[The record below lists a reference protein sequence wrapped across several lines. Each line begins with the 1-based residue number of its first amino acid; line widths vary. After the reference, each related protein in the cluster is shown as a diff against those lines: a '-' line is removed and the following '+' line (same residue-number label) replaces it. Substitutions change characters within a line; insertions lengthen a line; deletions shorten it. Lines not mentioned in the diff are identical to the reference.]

1 MKMRFL
7 VAMSILLPLFMG
19 CVNDIDNPI
28 GSNMKEVGFTAVI
41 EGNGVSRSNVTD
53 EGDFTW
59 TEGDLVAAYVS
70 GGSDLGFDKFSL
82 TSGANTSKGCFKGVI
97 GDDEKLSGYAV
108 YPYNERHLLTDGH
121 LAICMP
127 EEYGDF
133 DTEYSPDVNAPM
145 VAVVPESYDEEELA
159 LDFHHVGGVIRFMIE
174 NVPADAAQFL
184 FATDTGVTGTFDV
197 TEEDG
202 HKIIR
207 PAEITDG
214 NNTVRINF
222 KPNGKLRTMIFYVPL
237 PVGTYEGFSIS
248 INDKDGNRLD
258 GYETGATNTLGRK
271 MLVRYPRIT
280 LNPSSDMECV
290 PGEHTIMYD
299 ESMTKYFIEVG
310 EDYFVMNNTISD
322 DLVPEKGK
330 IICCPITEQ
339 TPFGF
344 MGKVTEVV
352 SDAGGIRVKCEA
364 VALDEAFSTLKINT
378 SINLSEYVE
387 EVVDENG
394 EVIEHTVVSSVVLDS
409 LAMNPDAVDSLM
421 VETKA
426 AANISR
432 CLKLKLTNNLLSGSL
447 YLKYSLNINIDIAPY
462 KQPVADFSLET
473 ETGVEGELNVKSLE
487 GEKEFPLLKIK
498 VPTGVVAIG
507 APFPVMIFRPT
518 INSKVYFCVEGEVA
532 VKSSFKY
539 VVEHT
544 LYELGYSGEWDD
556 NITNLLN
563 KDDNY
568 FKLASIEL
576 DGSFGLKT
584 SLGLELGLW
593 SSKVA
598 GLGFAAETG
607 LMANVNIPFYMTL
620 ENLLDTDPM
629 LTFSLTRALEVY
641 CEASFL
647 GKSLGKHEARLEL
660 EPIPIEIPILPK
672 FKELSGSLSNDTV
685 HSTVELT
692 SKSVLETEEE
702 GIVLLKDKDVES
714 AIEYV
719 GLKGGSVTESKSAT
733 FKVKNGG
740 NNEVDKKYY
749 VAPYIKHDKKY
760 YYGKPVLVAAGLRDQ
775 LIQFYKDTGGDNW
788 TNNDNWCTDE
798 PLEKWYGISKDY
810 ETGLYA
816 ISLNNNNLVGNPTLN
831 HSEILRVD
839 VANNRLASLN
849 LMECSSLE
857 SIECNGNPCNAI
869 YFTGCSN
876 LKELHFQSYHYNDI
890 RTLATLDVSGC
901 TALEVLFVENNKLST
916 LLLDGCTSLQS
927 IDCHGNELTTLDVS
941 GLPSL
946 KKVSCSHNKLQ
957 SIDISGCS
965 LKSLYCSDNN
975 ISREISGDFAKI
987 PTFVHDQRYTDYWW
1001 EEIYNDEGDLIKRIL
1016 HYTDNGKGWWYP
1028 GEPDRG
1034 YH

>member
-1 MKMRFL
+1 M
-7 VAMSILLPLFMG
+7 
-19 CVNDIDNPI
+19 
-28 GSNMKEVGFTAVI
+28 
-41 EGNGVSRSNVTD
+41 
-53 EGDFTW
+53 
-59 TEGDLVAAYVS
+59 AAYVS

-97 GDDEKLSGYAV
+97 GDDEKLSGYAI
-108 YPYNERHLLTDGH
+108 YPYNEGHLLTDGH
-121 LAICMP
+121 LAISMP

-473 ETGVEGELNVKSLE
+473 ETGVEGELNVKSFE
-487 GEKEFPLLKIK
+487 GKKEFPLLKIK

-518 INSKVYFCVEGEVA
+518 INSKVYLCVEGEVA
-532 VKSSFKY
+532 VTSSFKY
-539 VVEHT
+539 VMEHT
-544 LYELGYSGEWDD
+544 LYELGYSGEWDN

-568 FKLASIEL
+568 FKLVSIGL
-576 DGSFGLKT
+576 DGGFGLKT

-607 LMANVNIPFYMTL
+607 FMTNVNIPFYMTL

-629 LTFSLTRALEVY
+629 LTFSLTRALEAY

-702 GIVLLKDKDVES
+702 GIVLLKDKDVAS

-719 GLKGGSVTESKSAT
+719 GLKGGPDPEVKSAT
-733 FKVKNGG
+733 FQVENDS
-740 NNEVDKKYY
+740 NNEGEGDNSYY
-749 VAPYIKHDKKY
+749 VASYIKHNNKY
-760 YYGKPVLVAAGLRDQ
+760 YYSKPVPVATDLRDQ
-775 LIQFYKDTGGDNW
+775 LIQFYKDTDGDNW
-788 TNNDNWCTDE
+788 TKNDNWCSDE
-798 PLEKWYGISKDY
+798 PLEQWYGISKRY
-810 ETGLYA
+810 ETDLYF
-816 ISLNNNNLVGNPTLN
+816 ISLGNNNLVGNPTLN
-831 HSEILRVD
+831 HSEIRRVS
-839 VANNRLASLN
+839 VPGNRLTSLN
-849 LMECSSLE
+849 LAGCSSLE
-857 SIECNGNPCNAI
+857 HVSCYDNPLEIIDLSDCSKFTTL
-869 YFTGCSN
+869 YFN
-876 LKELHFQSYHYNDI
+876 LPYDENIK
-890 RTLATLDVSGC
+890 TLTTLDVSGC
-901 TALEVLFVENNKLST
+901 TSLERIYCEN
-916 LLLDGCTSLQS
+916 
-927 IDCHGNELTTLDVS
+927 NELTTLDVS

-965 LKSLYCSDNN
+965 LESLYCSDNN
-975 ISREISGDFAKI
+975 ISREISGDFANI
-987 PTFVHDQRYTDYWW
+987 PRFSYDQRYTDYWW
-1001 EEIYNDEGDLIKRIL
+1001 EEIYNERIL